1 MKTIKTL
8 PGIIQIAFIILLILS
23 VAGCAPKPVL
33 VFEPDNSLVS
43 LLAKAPD
50 YPETSLVVFSDPHV
64 FDTSLGTTGKAFED
78 YVANDNKLIRE
89 SSEITESAIAAI
101 KDLKANIVLV
111 TGDLT
116 KDGEKASHE
125 LAASYLAQLK
135 AAGKK
140 VYVVPGNHD
149 IKNGLSYGY
158 VGDGMKRV
166 PNITAEQFTQ
176 IYADYGYKDALQ
188 RDTDSI
194 SYVAE
199 PQPGLW
205 LLALDACLYKQNVE
219 DKESTTDG
227 KFSPQTF
234 AWVQKMLGQAAKD
247 NKAVIV
253 MMHHGIME
261 HYVGQEKNYGAFV
274 VDDYEAVAKLFAS
287 YNARMVFTGHFHA
300 QDITMK
306 NYADSGKFVY
316 DIETGSLVTYPCP
329 YRIVNISK
337 DQQAAI
343 TEGMVTSIKSHP
355 SDFPQFGRQYLFDQI
370 AGMATKTLMG
380 YKIDRAESENIAKQ
394 IAPAFVAHFAGDE
407 KLAAG
412 QQPVIETGLSPLAW
426 VVIQMR
432 KDLIV
437 GLWNDLPPAD
447 NNITINLRDGSWKS
461 NQP

>member
-1 MKTIKTL
+1 MKAIKRL
-8 PGIIQIAFIILLILS
+8 PAIVQVVF
-23 VAGCAPKPVL
+23 VL
-33 VFEPDNSLVS
+33 VLIASLTACASQPSFNYQTDKSLVS

-50 YPETSLVVFSDPHV
+50 YPETSFVVFSDPHV
-64 FDTSLGTTGKAFED
+64 FDTSLGATGKAFD
-78 YVANDNKLIRE
+78 AYVANDNKLIRE
-89 SSEITESAIAAI
+89 SPEIIESALAAI
-101 KDLKANIVLV
+101 KYLKPNIVLV
-111 TGDLT
+111 CGDLT
-116 KDGEKASHE
+116 KDGEKASHDVV
-125 LAASYLAQLK
+125 AGYLAQLK

-140 VYVVPGNHD
+140 VYVIPGNHD

-158 VGDGMKRV
+158 VDDTKQRV

-188 RDTDSI
+188 RDTDSL

-219 DKESTTDG
+219 NKESTTG
-227 KFSPQTF
+227 GRFSPQTL
-234 AWVQKMLGQAAKD
+234 AWIEKMLGQAAKD

-261 HYVGQEKNYGAFV
+261 HFAGQEKNYGEYI
-274 VDDYEAVAKLFAS
+274 VDNYEAVAKLFAN
-287 YNARMVFTGHFHA
+287 YNVRMVFTGHFHA

-329 YRIVNISK
+329 YRIVNINE

-343 TEGMVTSIKSHP
+343 SEGMVTSIKSHP
-355 SDFPQFGRQYLFDQI
+355 TDFPQYARQYLLDQV
-370 AGMATKTLMG
+370 AGIATKTLMG
-380 YKIDRAESENIAKQ
+380 YGIGQAESENIGKQ
-394 IAPAFVAHFAGDE
+394 ISQGFAAHFAGDE
-407 KLAAG
+407 KLAPG

-426 VVIQMR
+426 AVIQYR

-437 GLWNDLPPAD
+437 GLWNDVPPAD
-447 NNITINLRDGSWKS
+447 NNITINLKDGSWK
-461 NQP
+461 